1 MFLFSFFCCEII
13 LKDHLRQKFRKC
25 CSRKAGSLMVTSS
38 KFQKERIKE
47 TFNKPA
53 QTNNKLVLFIYLVC
67 IYPQNSKVWHWKHRK
82 FVFERV
88 RISRVPTYCE
98 DSNISRKSTV
108 LQQKCPTSFSS
119 KSQTPYRK
127 VRRWAFSIKQN
138 LRFGLGFCASLLQK
152 I

>member
-1 MFLFSFFCCEII
+1 MIVILWNHLKSF
-13 LKDHLRQKFRKC
+13 KTKFRKC

-98 DSNISRKSTV
+98 DSKISRKSTI

-119 KSQTPYRK
+119 KSQSPYKNSWGELFLSNRI
-127 VRRWAFSIKQN
+127 WD
-138 LRFGLGFCASLLQK
+138 LGWFEPVGKFLICFVLL
-152 I
+152 